1 MRVMSAT
8 ASGLMPR
15 CPDTRRARSLARAT
29 RCAFVVAML
38 ALLAAPALGAQGT
51 PRHPGKPPLRAAR
64 VLKWTLLAASVG
76 LHLWAY
82 EESNRGDEAYAEL
95 RKLCENDQPRCTLT
109 NGEYADAHAESLYAA
124 SNTGDRH
131 ARMGL
136 VVGQVTLLGSATF
149 FIIDLRH
156 GGPPDNIP
164 YDPPSAPGG
173 GARLR
178 AGIRL
183 PLP

>member
-1 MRVMSAT
+1 MRIMSAT
-8 ASGLMPR
+8 PSRLMSP
-15 CPDTRRARSLARAT
+15 CPGSRLARSLARAM
-29 RCAFVVAML
+29 RSAFVLAML
-38 ALLAAPALGAQGT
+38 ALLTAPTLGAQGP
-51 PRHPGKPPLRAAR
+51 PRHPGKHPLRAAR

-76 LHLWAY
+76 LHVWAY
-82 EESNRGDEAYAEL
+82 EESHRGDNAYAEL
-95 RKLCENDQPRCTLT
+95 RTLCENDQSRCTLT
-109 NGEYADAHAESLYAA
+109 NGVYADPHAESLYAA

-131 ARMGL
+131 ARVGL
-136 VVGQVTLLGSATF
+136 VAGQVTLLGSATF

-164 YDPPSAPGG
+164 YDPPAASGG

-178 AGIRL
+178 AGLRL